1 MAPKNARGGPT
12 PLTTAS
18 GGKKQKLDAL
28 AAIADC
34 ARTDTLAE
42 RLCSH
47 ARAGNLAGVREV
59 LAAGAD
65 ADKGV
70 YKGSA
75 SQGDLR
81 EIAPL
86 MYACRQGDEACV
98 LAILLSRARCMA
110 RWYREKNDLNGR
122 KDDLAYGPAGH
133 REGLPMSS

>member
-1 MAPKNARGGPT
+1 MMER
-12 PLTTAS
+12 
-18 GGKKQKLDAL
+18 L
-28 AAIADC
+28 ACAEQLAVLATIVDC
-34 ARTDTLAE
+34 ARTDALAKL
-42 RLCSH
+42 LCRH
-47 ARAGNLAGVREV
+47 ATSGSLAGVREA
-59 LAAGAD
+59 LAEGAD
-65 ADKGV
+65 VNRGV
-70 YKGSA
+70 FKGSA